1 MYQLVARNTRHILH
15 PRSHPRGIAGK
26 GPVSAR
32 AVEHKYIHIAVMK
45 RLGRVCQGAQVLI
58 ARTASAQGCCPFNQC
73 HRLLGCALLQTK
85 RSHRAR
91 QRAGTPLQRQSLLHC
106 VPHHLGV
113 VLGDLVKLAH
123 GGGNFLQ
130 TVALLHARGRNAR
143 HAGSHAPNAP
153 SHLGNACAHAADDGG
168 TGLHLLHRGVD
179 EFANLARRFAR
190 APRQHAHFRRHHGKA
205 TALFTGTRSF
215 HRCVERQNIGLKSDA
230 IDHANDFIHAPRTL
244 LDGFH
249 RLHCPRHL
257 LGTLVCRLAHLA
269 GTLVS
274 GTGDLGMAESVS
286 TMRSKSRAKSDSSSR
301 PWVGR
306 CVHKSPRVVCSMAWA
321 SA

>member
-1 MYQLVARNTRHILH
+1 M
-15 PRSHPRGIAGK
+15 S
-26 GPVSAR
+26 
-32 AVEHKYIHIAVMK
+32 
-45 RLGRVCQGAQVLI
+45 
-58 ARTASAQGCCPFNQC
+58 
-73 HRLLGCALLQTK
+73 
-85 RSHRAR
+85 
-91 QRAGTPLQRQSLLHC
+91 
-106 VPHHLGV
+106 HHLGV

-205 TALFTGTRSF
+205 TSLFTGTRGF

-249 RLHCPRHL
+249 RLHCPCHL
-257 LGTLVCRLAHLA
+257 LGALVCRLAHLA

-274 GTGDLGMAESVS
+274 GASHLGIALHGG
-286 TMRSKSRAKSDSSSR
+286 KNLLHAGGGFFQ
-301 PWVGR
+301 VGCLLLCALGQGAVIGGQALAR
-306 CVHKSPRVVCSMAWA
+306 VRHQRRVAADVRHHGREREHHAVQEPRQIRQFIAPLGGQVCTQIAPGGLLHGMGQRLKVC
-321 SA
+321 